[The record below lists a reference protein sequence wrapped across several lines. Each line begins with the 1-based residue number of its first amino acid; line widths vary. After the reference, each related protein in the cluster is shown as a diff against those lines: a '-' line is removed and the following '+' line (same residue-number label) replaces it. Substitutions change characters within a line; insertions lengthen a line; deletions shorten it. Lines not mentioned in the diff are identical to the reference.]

1 MIYGLEDFPGD
12 EYASDEYAPEE
23 KLDPE
28 DGDMKVDGDRE
39 NFEESKLRESIRDIL
54 GLSWDTRDEAIL
66 DELRRLRAVDAART
80 ALAQS

>member
-1 MIYGLEDFPGD
+1 MTYGPEGFPGD

-39 NFEESKLRESIRDIL
+39 NFEESKLREAIRDIL
-54 GLSWDTRDEAIL
+54 GLRWDTRDEAIL

>member
-39 NFEESKLRESIRDIL
+39 NFEESKLREAIRDIL
-54 GLSWDTRDEAIL
+54 GLRWDTRDEAIL